1 MPPQLQLSNRDVASL
16 IVIGVYVL
24 IIGIMWHAP
33 VLKNIL
39 YPFKARS
46 APSHPLPSPKVLPC
60 HVNAPLGHS
69 S

>member
-46 APSHPLPSPKVLPC
+46 APSHDLPSLKVLPC
-60 HVNAPLGHS
+60 HVNASLGHPS
-69 S
+69 